1 MRLRQSLL
9 VLLVLVVPLTVFSA
23 GPQQPLSK
31 AKTLDELAA
40 RYDSSSCKTC
50 HADIYADWDKSLHAR
65 SIFGPFESARTAAT
79 IKTSIEN
86 GLKKWPYSGVKQKE
100 DVQVKHL
107 MMCAKC
113 HLPQLIEAEDSVAQ
127 EVVKNIYA
135 FTDGDDKAGEKLQTL
150 NIGCLICHNRNAIV
164 HKWSDGYPQKNVVYG
179 KKDGKHGDPAHPE
192 MKKSP
197 IMQESILC
205 GQCHGLGPNLELEN
219 PSQCATLYGSYLWSY
234 QAEGG
239 RETCQECHMQKSG
252 LGHNIQSYRSP
263 VMAKMAID
271 FKTDAYAYL
280 WRDGANMKPKALITV
295 ELTNKAGHAIPDG

>member
-1 MRLRQSLL
+1 MKLIKALM
-9 VLLVLVVPLTVFSA
+9 VLLIVVAPMTVFGST
-23 GPQQPLSK
+23 PEVKK

-40 RYDSSSCKTC
+40 RYESDSCKGC
-50 HADIYADWDKSLHAR
+50 HAEIHAQWDKSLHAK

-79 IKTSIEN
+79 IKTAIEN

-135 FTDGDDKAGEKLQTL
+135 FTDGDETAGENLRKL

-164 HKWSDGYPQKNVVYG
+164 HKWADGYPQKTAVYG
-179 KKDGKHGDPAHPE
+179 TKEGKHGDPNHAE
-192 MKKSP
+192 LKKSP
-197 IMQESILC
+197 IMKESILC

-219 PSQCATLYGSYLWSY
+219 PSQCATLYGSYLWAY

-252 LGHNIQSYRSP
+252 LGHNIQSYRSTE
-263 VMAKMAID
+263 MAKMAVD
-271 FKTDAYAYL
+271 VKTDAYAYL
-280 WRDGANMKPKALITV
+280 WRDGANLKPKGLVTV